1 MPDNS
6 DQENNLQSAVD
17 SLSEQT
23 RRLEIAK
30 YYTHGNF
37 ENAKKMISGSYRDLY
52 AIKAKFSSSSVYGAF
67 LVFFNTV
74 YQQLTD
80 YFGIVSH
87 EFSVDDIKTTSDWKI
102 FEQEIDNN
110 LKLKLHDDVLGNH
123 LKDEINKAFTIQFG
137 QDLKKLLD
145 SNDEIGVNHLFQKV
159 TQDKLGFP
167 NIKISVD
174 YNQLSSLDMEL
185 YSISSEK
192 ISSAEMKKED
202 ESGKEMVND
211 IERMDDDE
219 EDPLD
224 GKNVKLI
231 LEGSIILAP
240 IKGKG
245 ISSLIRGDRIKVK
258 IIDKNPKGIA
268 LAKAFNAYEEGKML
282 PITGRIVSIKSIP
295 TGGYKIFVIVAK
307 GIFLKIEEEEDQI
320 KVAMDDLAVQSGEA
334 AASEGFQL
342 SPPVIIILVI
352 AFLGLIAA
360 IFLFLV

>member
-37 ENAKKMISGSYRDLY
+37 ENAKKMVSGSYRDLY

-87 EFSVDDIKTTSDWKI
+87 EFSVDDIKTTGDWKI
-102 FEQEIDNN
+102 FEQEIERN
-110 LKLKLHDDVLGNH
+110 LKFKLHDDVLGNH
-123 LKDEINKAFTIQFG
+123 LKDEINKAFTPQFG

-145 SNDEIGVNHLFQKV
+145 SNEEIGVNHLFQKV

-167 NIKISVD
+167 NVKISVD
-174 YNQLSSLDMEL
+174 FNQLSSLDMEL
-185 YSISSEK
+185 YSISSKKITPDQMKEGGETRDEK
-192 ISSAEMKKED
+192 VD
-202 ESGKEMVND
+202 D
-211 IERMDDDE
+211 IERIDDD

-231 LEGSIILAP
+231 LEGSLMLAP
-240 IKGKG
+240 IKGKE
-245 ISSLIRGDRIKVK
+245 ISSLVRGDRIKVK

-282 PITGRIVSIKSIP
+282 PITGRIVSIKSVP
-295 TGGYKIFVIVAK
+295 AGGFKIFVIVAK
-307 GIFLKIEEEEDQI
+307 GIFLKIEEEEEQI
-320 KVAMDDLAVQSGEA
+320 KVAIDDLVVKPGESSE
-334 AASEGFQL
+334 SEGFQL
-342 SPPVIIILVI
+342 SPPVIIILVV

-360 IFLFLV
+360 IFLFLM

>member
-6 DQENNLQSAVD
+6 DQEKNLQSAVD

-37 ENAKKMISGSYRDLY
+37 ENAKKMVSGSYKDLY

-87 EFSVDDIKTTSDWKI
+87 EFTVDDIKTTSDWKI
-102 FEQEIDNN
+102 FEQEISEN

-123 LKDEINKAFTIQFG
+123 LKEEINNTFTIQFG

-145 SNDEIGVNHLFQKV
+145 NNDEIGVNHLFQKV
-159 TQDKLGFP
+159 TQDKLGFS
-167 NIKISVD
+167 NVKISVD
-174 YNQLSSLDMEL
+174 FNQLSSLDMEIH
-185 YSISSEK
+185 SISSK
-192 ISSAEMKKED
+192 KVQPDEMKEGEKSGED
-202 ESGKEMVND
+202 EVDD
-211 IERMDDDE
+211 IERIDAE

-224 GKNVKLI
+224 GKTVKLV
-231 LEGSIILAP
+231 LEGSLILAP
-240 IKGKG
+240 IKGKE
-245 ISSLIRGDRIKVK
+245 ISSLVRGDRIKVK
-258 IIDKNPKGIA
+258 VIDKNPKGIA

-282 PITGRIVSIKSIP
+282 PITGRIVYIKSVP
-295 TGGYKIFVIVAK
+295 AGGYKIFAIVAK
-307 GIFLKIEEEEDQI
+307 GIFIKIEEEEDQI
-320 KVAMDDLAVQSGEA
+320 KVAIDDLTKKPGESA
-334 AASEGFQL
+334 ESEGLQI
-342 SPPVIIILVI
+342 STPVIIILIV
-352 AFLGLIAA
+352 AFLGLITA
-360 IFLFLV
+360 IFFFLI